1 MSTVAATTVLVNLSV
16 VLARVAQVIQLA
28 QAEGREVSKE
38 EMDKINSSYA
48 DSFIE
53 LNEAIRLKEEE
64 NAG

>member
-16 VLARVAQVIQLA
+16 VLARVAQIIQLA
-28 QAEGREVSKE
+28 QAEGREVNKE

-53 LNEAIRLKEEE
+53 LNEAIRLKEVE
-64 NAG
+64 NG

>member
-38 EMDKINSSYA
+38 EMNKISSSYA

-64 NAG
+64 NG